1 MLGMAATAALCG
13 VLIKSIGKISTEKG
27 FAFGSK
33 KIINHL
39 KEKNKGK
46 ETKFSRFLNK
56 MVGVSN
62 EDIAAMINERSD
74 EIREAML
81 SGGGNLDETGQG
93 LLEMTK
99 QLQEMMENY
108 QNMESRDQEFV
119 QSLKDAINPET
130 LASEIVEAMKERR
143 EDMLTVDDIK
153 EEIGGL
159 FDTLGW
165 EEKFERLQSRLD
177 RVDKDLKRILNKAG
191 IMADDVSGIKKKL
204 DGLGN
209 IKGGDIDNTTEIAD
223 SVLHRS
229 NVVTAGG
236 DVEIINADK
245 VTKIDV
251 EGLSRSDWKD
261 VITDAIKGS
270 GIGEDLEHL
279 ASITGDPCLSNSE
292 IGKKFVE
299 VNSYFG
305 DFELDPEVLIRMANT
320 FYTTGEY
327 KKAYDCYMRVS
338 EERRGCVEKNMK
350 KVFSDRNVRERIL
363 SETSKVKDKLFL
375 SLEELYESNDLR
387 NYRSVKK
394 IHDDLTL
401 FVGDVRAS
409 VEGMPTERD
418 RSGTTAGFGDEKF
431 GKLAVLYEEL
441 FKRINAICWKAEQ
454 IRHCIISG
462 SPGMIKEVTMPIK
475 NDLVS
480 LRNRYK
486 DRMSIIKEVA

>member
-1 MLGMAATAALCG
+1 
-13 VLIKSIGKISTEKG
+13 
-27 FAFGSK
+27 
-33 KIINHL
+33 
-39 KEKNKGK
+39 
-46 ETKFSRFLNK
+46 
-56 MVGVSN
+56 
-62 EDIAAMINERSD
+62 
-74 EIREAML
+74 
-81 SGGGNLDETGQG
+81 
-93 LLEMTK
+93 
-99 QLQEMMENY
+99 
-108 QNMESRDQEFV
+108 
-119 QSLKDAINPET
+119 
-130 LASEIVEAMKERR
+130 
-143 EDMLTVDDIK
+143 MLTVDDIK

>member
-1 MLGMAATAALCG
+1 
-13 VLIKSIGKISTEKG
+13 
-27 FAFGSK
+27 
-33 KIINHL
+33 
-39 KEKNKGK
+39 
-46 ETKFSRFLNK
+46 
-56 MVGVSN
+56 
-62 EDIAAMINERSD
+62 
-74 EIREAML
+74 
-81 SGGGNLDETGQG
+81 
-93 LLEMTK
+93 
-99 QLQEMMENY
+99 
-108 QNMESRDQEFV
+108 
-119 QSLKDAINPET
+119 
-130 LASEIVEAMKERR
+130 
-143 EDMLTVDDIK
+143 
-153 EEIGGL
+153 
-159 FDTLGW
+159 
-165 EEKFERLQSRLD
+165 
-177 RVDKDLKRILNKAG
+177 
-191 IMADDVSGIKKKL
+191 
-204 DGLGN
+204 
-209 IKGGDIDNTTEIAD
+209 
-223 SVLHRS
+223 
-229 NVVTAGG
+229 
-236 DVEIINADK
+236 
-245 VTKIDV
+245 
-251 EGLSRSDWKD
+251 
-261 VITDAIKGS
+261 
-270 GIGEDLEHL
+270 
-279 ASITGDPCLSNSE
+279 
-292 IGKKFVE
+292 
-299 VNSYFG
+299 
-305 DFELDPEVLIRMANT
+305 
-320 FYTTGEY
+320 
-327 KKAYDCYMRVS
+327 MRVS